1 MRSMHEPCWPRMLHK
16 ARRNACQSSVLTQPS
31 TALSNRAT
39 LQSNSEL
46 SVFDS
51 ARLINFVGLQ
61 PLVIICR
68 RRVRVRR
75 RGDRVDARHGARP
88 EVRCGEGVS
97 ARRRRRRAPRGDQ
110 VARVAARVGFLPPP
124 LPSSR
129 APVRVTRCKDTWR
142 HRRSLELT
150 SSKKKLVCQRYNY
163 FRHRP
168 PKERV
173 LFR

>member
-31 TALSNRAT
+31 SALSNRAT

-110 VARVAARVGFLPPP
+110 VARVEARIGFLPPP
-124 LPSSR
+124 LPSPG
-129 APVRVTRCKDTWR
+129 AVRVTRCKDTWR
-142 HRRSLELT
+142 HPRSRMDSRLMCGRRPVRNGRRE
-150 SSKKKLVCQRYNY
+150 KC
-163 FRHRP
+163 
-168 PKERV
+168 
-173 LFR
+173 

>member
-1 MRSMHEPCWPRMLHK
+1 MLRK
-16 ARRNACQSSVLTQPS
+16 VRRNACQSSVLTQPS
-31 TALSNRAT
+31 SALSNRAT

-110 VARVAARVGFLPPP
+110 VARVVAASDSSLHHFPPERRCCARRTGIRTLDSSVLITIQYLLIGLGGALTRSRGIALPTP
-124 LPSSR
+124 LQVR
-129 APVRVTRCKDTWR
+129 APKTRID
-142 HRRSLELT
+142 
-150 SSKKKLVCQRYNY
+150 
-163 FRHRP
+163 
-168 PKERV
+168 
-173 LFR
+173 